1 MEAVKKELERL
12 ERECPDP
19 IDYADQAY
27 RLITERR
34 GSGQLTSDQAYEAL
48 VLMWRHLWEVL

>member
-1 MEAVKKELERL
+1 MDGIKTELGRL
-12 ERECPDP
+12 ERECPEP

-34 GSGQLTSDQAYEAL
+34 EAGQLTSDQAYEAL